1 VFPSKRKGMRRLIK
15 RRDTTMAAS
24 WKKLRPIAVAVGL
37 FVISAISAGH
47 RSLAAEQAA
56 SNELE
61 HATINML
68 DTAAVS
74 AAMISFVQSELIA
87 RAANTP
93 QAKDV
98 ERIFPGFNGRV
109 QSRVAIEMRDTILRR
124 IQDLRHQYE
133 ELLRA
138 SLTPEDISELLHFPE
153 DPIFSQ
159 LGDHAFAESFN
170 TGGSNGADVA
180 RQMLAKMLPQQRELT
195 AHFLETD
202 AGRKFIA
209 LGSKLE
215 ALRSKWQ
222 QDVLD
227 EVANRMPAIGDAV
240 LQEYDQRAHGG

>member
-1 VFPSKRKGMRRLIK
+1 MRELIK
-15 RRDTTMAAS
+15 RRGTTMPAP
-24 WKKLRPIAVAVGL
+24 WKKLRPIAVAAGL
-37 FVISAISAGH
+37 FVISAIGAG
-47 RSLAAEQAA
+47 RGGLAAERAG

-68 DTAAVS
+68 DTEAVS
-74 AAMISFVQSELIA
+74 AAMISFVQNELIA

-98 ERIFPGFNGRV
+98 ERIFPGFNGKV
-109 QSRVAIEMRDTILRR
+109 QRMVAIEMRDTIERR
-124 IQDLRHQYE
+124 VQDLRHQYE

-138 SLTPEDISELLHFPE
+138 SLTPEDISALLRFQE

-159 LGDHAFAESFN
+159 LEDHAFAESLN
-170 TGGSNGADVA
+170 TGGLNGTDMA

-195 AHFLETD
+195 ARFLETD

-209 LGSKLE
+209 VGSQLE
-215 ALRSKWQ
+215 ALKSKWQ

-240 LQEYDQRAHGG
+240 LREYDQRAHGR